1 MDNALV
7 IPVSYSSLFACK
19 NDLEHPLVTMHS
31 AQPAFETDTSSPQ
44 MRNLRAIPIGIA
56 IAGQGSLSLVVP
68 TLSSGGLNSQ
78 LLHVPLRLFF
88 HRLFSFTSSPIRQ
101 VTAKAAPAAYPLP
114 KAYLW
119 LGVDVIPELACR
131 GQFPT
136 V

>member
-7 IPVSYSSLFACK
+7 IPVSYLAYWLAK
-19 NDLEHPLVTMHS
+19 NDLEHQLVTMHS
-31 AQPAFETDTSSPQ
+31 RPFFETDTSSPQ

-68 TLSSGGLNSQ
+68 ALSSGGLNSQ

-88 HRLFSFTSSPIRQ
+88 HRLFFFHLFPIRQ
-101 VTAKAAPAAYPLP
+101 VTAKVVPAAYLLP

-119 LGVDVIPELACR
+119 LGVDVIPEPACR